1 MINLPVL
8 LLTKNKKNAPQG
20 KCRTLILLIS
30 CIFLTSCA
38 TPRVILGEIEVYG
51 NNEIKI
57 DAPTK
62 R

>member
-1 MINLPVL
+1 MKL
-8 LLTKNKKNAPQG
+8 LSLVA
-20 KCRTLILLIS
+20 ILLFS
-30 CIFLTSCA
+30 SCA

-57 DAPTK
+57 DAPQK